1 MSLVSCLMVTH
12 GRYNLTCQALSC
24 FFAQDYP
31 HRELLIL
38 NHHPVPL
45 KLGAAPPAGASVQIF
60 NEPNTNTFGAN
71 LNLLLDRA
79 RGEFLRTWDS
89 DDHFLPWCI
98 SQGVEMI
105 GDRPAWKPARS
116 WFVQGESV
124 TLEANNFE
132 PSILWRREFVAAH
145 RFHEGEV
152 ESTSLFGALPERVVP
167 SDELGIWSPFVTMWG
182 NGVWH
187 LSGSLGSGTPEERHR
202 IWREHNQDTGEGRPL
217 VPARVDSVWLRI
229 ASHINQDER
238 RAWLERAL
246 A

>member
-1 MSLVSCLMVTH
+1 MVTH
-12 GRYNLTCQALSC
+12 GRYNLTCQALAC
-24 FFAQDYP
+24 FLAQDHP

-45 KLGAAPPAGASVQIF
+45 ILGITPPTGTSVHIF

-71 LNLLLDRA
+71 LNLILDRA
-79 RGEFLRTWDS
+79 QGEFIRTWDS
-89 DDHFLPWCI
+89 DDYFLPWCI

-105 GDRPAWKPARS
+105 GDKPAWKPARS

-132 PSILWRREFVAAH
+132 PSILWRRDFVDAL
-145 RFHEGEV
+145 RFDEGEV
-152 ESTSLFGALPERVVP
+152 ESTTLFDALPHHFVP
-167 SDELGIWSPFVTMWG
+167 RDEVGIWSPFVTMWA

-202 IWREHNQDTGEGRPL
+202 IWREHNQDTGKGRPL
-217 VPARVDSVWLRI
+217 VPVCVHSVWLRL
-229 ASHINQDER
+229 ASHLNPDER
-238 RAWLERAL
+238 NAWLERAL
-246 A
+246 V